1 MTSKRILVFISI
13 HLLILPSTVD
23 AFVAP
28 TQQTKCLTT
37 HLLSSMPHLYRDE
50 PNPMDS
56 EYIKREEHDTKHS
69 SFHVDQGLET
79 YDDASDP
86 AHSIHHHI
94 IDVDHKKLD
103 DLGLKAQ
110 KAWKPVNV
118 HEMEVDAV
126 SVITALFM
134 LFAAVLFGAG
144 LSG

>member
-1 MTSKRILVFISI
+1 MTSKRILVFIAI
-13 HLLILPSTVD
+13 HLLVLPRSVE

-28 TQQTKCLTT
+28 SQQTKCITT
-37 HLLSSMPHLYRDE
+37 QHFFSTPHLYRDE

-56 EYIKREEHDTKHS
+56 DYIQREENDAKHS
-69 SFHVDQGLET
+69 SFHVERGVDT

-86 AHSIHHHI
+86 AHSVHHHL
-94 IDVDHKKLD
+94 IDVDHEKLN

-126 SVITALFM
+126 SVMAALFM